1 MKTVRKMEAAVSLDG
16 PEVCRSYLENGKI
29 TFGSSTLLPGQT
41 GGIDPGHP
49 KSQEVFYVSR
59 GQVVM
64 RNPKTQEYFE
74 LLEGD
79 ILLVE
84 EGEPHELTNIG
95 MEPAVIT
102 WSCAPSHIEEVE

>member
-1 MKTVRKMEAAVSLDG
+1 MKVVRKNETRISLDG
-16 PEVCRSYLENGKI
+16 PEVCREYIQTGKI

-41 GGIDPGHP
+41 GGIDPGHA

-59 GQVVM
+59 GQVIM
-64 RNPKTQEYFE
+64 RNPQSQEHFE
-74 LLEGD
+74 LGEGD

-102 WSCAPSHIEEVE
+102 WSCSPSDKK